1 MSSTLTEEEADGV
14 TSFLDSPS
22 SFRTA
27 SSNITTADDDSSFF
41 DGESSFPD
49 SPSSFRS
56 ANDNNSS
63 CFDDLVTSSSYLDTV
78 CPNLTIYD
86 GGGAS
91 PSTHSS
97 SLAPVAASSS
107 SRPPRRLKYDV
118 FLSFRG
124 NDTRHSFVSHLYHA
138 LNEKG
143 IATFKDDRD
152 LERGKPI
159 EEILLAIQQS
169 RFSIVVFSRNY
180 ASSSFCLDEL
190 QTIVEEETPHALLPI
205 FYGVEPDD
213 VSNVDNSSCY
223 AESFAKHKK
232 DFPDHKL
239 EIWKASLRKAANQ
252 SGWCSYNKD
261 EHVLIEEIV
270 ADMLKKLSRPQVLNK
285 SLSGLVG
292 MELRI
297 KEVESELHIGLDDV
311 RMVGIWGMPGIG
323 KKTIA
328 KAVYDHISHEF
339 EACCFLES
347 VREEVEKAAGL
358 NHLRNILV
366 SSLMGLRILDV
377 KNWDALREGR
387 FRQRRVLVV
396 LDDVSD
402 IGQLQTLAMD
412 RKLFGPGSR
421 IIITTRDKQVLEQHE
436 VDSIYEPKPL
446 SDVESLR
453 LFRQHAFSKN
463 KKEGAVESSQR
474 FVDYC
479 KGIPLVLKLVGR
491 SLFNK
496 DNSIWESRL
505 NALEEDPP
513 EDIINFLT
521 RASFDVLET
530 TVKSIF
536 LDIACFCKGE
546 DEDYVVSILEGRGC
560 PTRHGLEVL
569 RQKCLISRQE
579 GNTNKVWMHDLM
591 QQMGRKVVR
600 QESWTDVGMRSR
612 LWSAQEICPLLA
624 KNMGTNKVE
633 GIILDISEAKTA
645 SPLGVEAFQSM
656 SRLRFL
662 KESKLHFSGKLN
674 TLSKE
679 LRVLHWYECPLKSL
693 PADLYSCNLVEL
705 NLSYN
710 RLKNLWTGK
719 QVLDNLKFMKLS
731 YSRKLTQTPD
741 FQGTKNLKILILEGC
756 AKLIQ
761 VHPSVGS
768 LEKLTYLNLKD
779 CKRLQNLPKS
789 MGTRSLEILI
799 LSGCSK
805 LKRLPEMKPNMGSLK
820 ELLLNGTGISR
831 LPASIAHLTGLVE
844 LSVTS
849 CKRLQFIPE
858 AVGKCRSLKILRL
871 TGCSELRLL
880 NFDLDM
886 LENLEELRAD
896 GTRLWLRFMM
906 VRSNST
912 PLKLKVLTFRGC
924 HRSPL
929 SLPDF
934 FRDHMIQSEPARES
948 LKKMFWFGNPDWH
961 LCGTAKLAGVTSLD
975 LSNSNLKELPFQ
987 IKALSCLITLELS
1000 GNPIVSLGKEL
1011 PSNLKIL
1018 ILANCCDLLS
1028 LPSLPST
1035 THRVEAPNCKS
1046 LSKVDP
1052 PQGIESGRERG
1063 LNFMNC
1069 NRLGDD
1075 EVPRLLQIHVVEALP
1090 HSIDRMSII
1099 APLCR
1104 MPSRWLH
1111 NGHLPSLD
1119 TDSPKR
1125 ASLTLLPSEPSY
1137 TTVRG
1142 FCVWVIFEVLD
1153 FRCRAKASLKFDMSC
1168 DGTEVVCDEI
1178 ELNEGTECDSDQL
1191 WLAYIPITLFNK
1203 LVRGKQEC
1211 LIEATFETNIGVLLV
1226 KSYGLFLARRHKDG
1240 HFLEPWIP
1248 DTVAEYD

>member
-252 SGWCSYNKD
+252 SGWCSYNK
-261 EHVLIEEIV
+261 
-270 ADMLKKLSRPQVLNK
+270 
-285 SLSGLVG
+285 
-292 MELRI
+292 
-297 KEVESELHIGLDDV
+297 DDV

-624 KNMGTNKVE
+624 KNMVS
-633 GIILDISEAKTA
+633 L
-645 SPLGVEAFQSM
+645 FQ
-656 SRLRFL
+656 FC
-662 KESKLHFSGKLN
+662 H
-674 TLSKE
+674 
-679 LRVLHWYECPLKSL
+679 
-693 PADLYSCNLVEL
+693 NLV
-705 NLSYN
+705 
-710 RLKNLWTGK
+710 
-719 QVLDNLKFMKLS
+719 KF
-731 YSRKLTQTPD
+731 
-741 FQGTKNLKILILEGC
+741 
-756 AKLIQ
+756 
-761 VHPSVGS
+761 
-768 LEKLTYLNLKD
+768 
-779 CKRLQNLPKS
+779 
-789 MGTRSLEILI
+789 
-799 LSGCSK
+799 
-805 LKRLPEMKPNMGSLK
+805 
-820 ELLLNGTGISR
+820 
-831 LPASIAHLTGLVE
+831 
-844 LSVTS
+844 
-849 CKRLQFIPE
+849 
-858 AVGKCRSLKILRL
+858 
-871 TGCSELRLL
+871 
-880 NFDLDM
+880 
-886 LENLEELRAD
+886 
-896 GTRLWLRFMM
+896 
-906 VRSNST
+906 
-912 PLKLKVLTFRGC
+912 
-924 HRSPL
+924 
-929 SLPDF
+929 
-934 FRDHMIQSEPARES
+934 
-948 LKKMFWFGNPDWH
+948 
-961 LCGTAKLAGVTSLD
+961 
-975 LSNSNLKELPFQ
+975 
-987 IKALSCLITLELS
+987 
-1000 GNPIVSLGKEL
+1000 
-1011 PSNLKIL
+1011 
-1018 ILANCCDLLS
+1018 
-1028 LPSLPST
+1028 
-1035 THRVEAPNCKS
+1035 
-1046 LSKVDP
+1046 
-1052 PQGIESGRERG
+1052 
-1063 LNFMNC
+1063 
-1069 NRLGDD
+1069 
-1075 EVPRLLQIHVVEALP
+1075 
-1090 HSIDRMSII
+1090 
-1099 APLCR
+1099 
-1104 MPSRWLH
+1104 
-1111 NGHLPSLD
+1111 
-1119 TDSPKR
+1119 
-1125 ASLTLLPSEPSY
+1125 
-1137 TTVRG
+1137 
-1142 FCVWVIFEVLD
+1142 
-1153 FRCRAKASLKFDMSC
+1153 
-1168 DGTEVVCDEI
+1168 
-1178 ELNEGTECDSDQL
+1178 
-1191 WLAYIPITLFNK
+1191 
-1203 LVRGKQEC
+1203 
-1211 LIEATFETNIGVLLV
+1211 
-1226 KSYGLFLARRHKDG
+1226 
-1240 HFLEPWIP
+1240 
-1248 DTVAEYD
+1248 

>member
-463 KKEGAVESSQR
+463 KKEGADYSLDSMVESSQR

-496 DNSIWESRL
+496 
-505 NALEEDPP
+505 
-513 EDIINFLT
+513 
-521 RASFDVLET
+521 
-530 TVKSIF
+530 
-536 LDIACFCKGE
+536 
-546 DEDYVVSILEGRGC
+546 
-560 PTRHGLEVL
+560 EVL

-662 KESKLHFSGKLN
+662 KICSTTHQSGSYEYFVRKEEGKLN

-719 QVLDNLKFMKLS
+719 QVYIVF
-731 YSRKLTQTPD
+731 
-741 FQGTKNLKILILEGC
+741 
-756 AKLIQ
+756 
-761 VHPSVGS
+761 
-768 LEKLTYLNLKD
+768 
-779 CKRLQNLPKS
+779 
-789 MGTRSLEILI
+789 
-799 LSGCSK
+799 
-805 LKRLPEMKPNMGSLK
+805 
-820 ELLLNGTGISR
+820 
-831 LPASIAHLTGLVE
+831 
-844 LSVTS
+844 
-849 CKRLQFIPE
+849 
-858 AVGKCRSLKILRL
+858 
-871 TGCSELRLL
+871 
-880 NFDLDM
+880 
-886 LENLEELRAD
+886 
-896 GTRLWLRFMM
+896 
-906 VRSNST
+906 
-912 PLKLKVLTFRGC
+912 
-924 HRSPL
+924 
-929 SLPDF
+929 
-934 FRDHMIQSEPARES
+934 
-948 LKKMFWFGNPDWH
+948 
-961 LCGTAKLAGVTSLD
+961 
-975 LSNSNLKELPFQ
+975 LSN
-987 IKALSCLITLELS
+987 
-1000 GNPIVSLGKEL
+1000 
-1011 PSNLKIL
+1011 
-1018 ILANCCDLLS
+1018 
-1028 LPSLPST
+1028 
-1035 THRVEAPNCKS
+1035 H
-1046 LSKVDP
+1046 
-1052 PQGIESGRERG
+1052 
-1063 LNFMNC
+1063 
-1069 NRLGDD
+1069 
-1075 EVPRLLQIHVVEALP
+1075 
-1090 HSIDRMSII
+1090 
-1099 APLCR
+1099 
-1104 MPSRWLH
+1104 W
-1111 NGHLPSLD
+1111 
-1119 TDSPKR
+1119 
-1125 ASLTLLPSEPSY
+1125 Y
-1137 TTVRG
+1137 
-1142 FCVWVIFEVLD
+1142 
-1153 FRCRAKASLKFDMSC
+1153 
-1168 DGTEVVCDEI
+1168 
-1178 ELNEGTECDSDQL
+1178 
-1191 WLAYIPITLFNK
+1191 
-1203 LVRGKQEC
+1203 
-1211 LIEATFETNIGVLLV
+1211 
-1226 KSYGLFLARRHKDG
+1226 
-1240 HFLEPWIP
+1240 
-1248 DTVAEYD
+1248 